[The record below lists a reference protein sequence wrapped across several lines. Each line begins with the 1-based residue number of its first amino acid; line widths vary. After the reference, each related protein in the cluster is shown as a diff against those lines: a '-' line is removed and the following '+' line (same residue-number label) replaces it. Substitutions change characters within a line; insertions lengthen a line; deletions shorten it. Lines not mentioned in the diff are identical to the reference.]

1 VQTKSSI
8 LPIVSIFLIILFYI
22 IEKKKGNVPIKVQ
35 QSHVQQQA
43 VPSAVPSMMNGIK
56 PPTSTIIQTPIPVAP
71 ASSSTPKSKQITSIF
86 VISFYYSI

>member
-22 IEKKKGNVPIKVQ
+22 IEKKKGNVPIK
-35 QSHVQQQA
+35 VQQQA